1 LPERSPLFWP
11 VAELVAAYRAGTLSP
26 VEVAAEALDRIA
38 AFDSQLHA
46 YVTVTPE
53 VALEQARDAERR
65 YRAGEPTPPLL
76 GVPTSI
82 KDLFEMRGVPTSLG
96 SLVYRDDIAEADS
109 QIVAALRSGGA
120 TFLGKTN
127 TAEFGQ
133 SATTENLL
141 GLGCGNPWATARTAG
156 GSSGGAAASVGAGL
170 ASVALGSD
178 GGGSIRIPAALCGLV
193 GVKPTYGSVPN
204 ASGFRAMTEFSC
216 PGPIAR
222 TVADARV
229 FMDVLWEGGAARQ
242 TAPRQKIAWCPRP
255 QGRPVDPGVAAA
267 TRAAAQVLADLGH
280 DVHEVDLP
288 LEGWAE
294 AFGPLVLAD
303 EWEHRRHLLDQDS
316 DALTRYA
323 RRSIQAAERV
333 SAADVQRARRH
344 MAEFRVRVDALFAEY
359 DLVVTP
365 TTAAAAFPMGERPE
379 TIDGQTVDPLWGPFP
394 FTAPFNVAGTPA
406 VSLPCGLAE
415 GLPVGLQIVGPIGSD
430 VLLLDVCEELEA
442 ALGFP
447 QADVAARWDVSS
459 AGALRDGEISV
470 ERRGP
475 IAIVRIDRPAKRN
488 ALSLDLLERLRAA
501 LADDV
506 VREAAAT
513 VLTGSTDVFSAGAD
527 LSEVGRGVADL
538 AMDEAVA
545 AVVAAI
551 RACPGPVLAAIEGP
565 CMGAAVE
572 VAAACDIAVAGASSS
587 FALPATKLGILYRP
601 AALRDL
607 VTRLGYQAVA
617 RLILVGERVV
627 ADSALSAGIVGAVV
641 PDGHALDAAL
651 ELAAPAGGAVRR
663 ATASTKALM
672 LAVEADDITLDL
684 ADWESERRD
693 LLEARGR
700 TRSQAAVDGS
710 VQEENA

>member
-1 LPERSPLFWP
+1 MPDGSPLFWP

-26 VEVAAEALDRIA
+26 VDVTAEALDRIA

-65 YRAGEPTPPLL
+65 YRAGEAGPALL

-82 KDLFEMRGVPTSLG
+82 KDLFQMRGVATSLG
-96 SLVYRDDIAEADS
+96 SLVYRDAIAEADS
-109 QIVAALRSGGA
+109 QIVAALRAGGA

-141 GLGCGNPWATARTAG
+141 GLGCGNPWAPARTAG

-193 GVKPTYGSVPN
+193 GLKPTYGTVPGD
-204 ASGFRAMTEFSC
+204 AAFRAMTAFSC

-222 TVADARV
+222 SVADARA
-229 FMDVLWEGGAARQ
+229 FMSVLWDGGAVRQ
-242 TAPRQKIAWCPRP
+242 KPARQKIAWCPRP

-267 TRAAAQVLADLGH
+267 TRAAAQLLADLGH
-280 DVHEVDLP
+280 DVHEVELP
-288 LEGWAE
+288 LEGWME

-303 EWEHRRHLLDQDS
+303 EWEHRGHLLAEDA

-323 RRSIQAAERV
+323 RKSIQAAERV
-333 SAADVQRARRH
+333 SAADVEQARGH
-344 MAEFRVRVDALFAEY
+344 MAAFRSRIDALFAEY

-365 TTAAAAFPMGERPE
+365 TVATTAFPMGERPA
-379 TIDGQTVDPLWGPFP
+379 TIDGQPVDALWGPFP

-406 VSLPCGLAE
+406 VSLPCGLAD
-415 GLPVGLQIVGPIGSD
+415 GLPAGLQIVGPAGSD
-430 VLLLDVCEELEA
+430 ALLLDVGEELEE
-442 ALGFP
+442 ALRFS
-447 QADVAARWDVSS
+447 QREVAARWDVSS

-470 ERRGP
+470 DRHGP
-475 IAIVRIDRPAKRN
+475 IAVVRIDRPAKRN
-488 ALSLDLLERLRAA
+488 ALSLDLLDRLRAA
-501 LADDV
+501 FADDV
-506 VREAAAT
+506 VRDAAAT
-513 VLTGSTDVFSAGAD
+513 VLTGGADVFSAGAD
-527 LSEVGRGVADL
+527 LSEVGHGLSDL
-538 AMDEAVA
+538 AMDDAVA
-545 AVVAAI
+545 AVVGAI
-551 RACPGPVLAAIEGP
+551 RGCPGPVLAAIEGP

-572 VAAACDIAVAGASSS
+572 VAAACDVIVAGASST

-617 RLILVGERVV
+617 RLILVGERVD
-627 ADSALSAGIVGAVV
+627 ADSALGAGIVGAVV
-641 PDGHALDAAL
+641 PDGQALDAAL
-651 ELAAPAGGAVRR
+651 ERAAPAGGAVRR
-663 ATASTKALM
+663 ATASTKALL
-672 LAVEADDITLDL
+672 LALEANDVTVDL
-684 ADWESERRD
+684 GAWESERRD
-693 LLEARGR
+693 LLKVRARA
-700 TRSQAAVDGS
+700 RSAPATGAS
-710 VQEENA
+710 VKEEMA